1 MVLCWDESH
10 CLVEPV
16 RGAKWSRFSQLR
28 RVLRTLLNVSFV
40 SIFLSTAGKFHY
52 FSPSPATEMSTRLQH
67 GAYRLPPPITEVGFD
82 QFAEKVEAVQEWSLE
97 RLASTHYIA
106 HLGRAL

>member
-1 MVLCWDESH
+1 
-10 CLVEPV
+10 
-16 RGAKWSRFSQLR
+16 
-28 RVLRTLLNVSFV
+28 
-40 SIFLSTAGKFHY
+40 
-52 FSPSPATEMSTRLQH
+52 MSTRLQH